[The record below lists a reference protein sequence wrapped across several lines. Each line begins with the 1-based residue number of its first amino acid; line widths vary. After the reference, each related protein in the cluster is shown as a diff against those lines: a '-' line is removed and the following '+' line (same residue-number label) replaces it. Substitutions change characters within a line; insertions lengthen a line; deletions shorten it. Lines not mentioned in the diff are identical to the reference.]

1 MIIRLMG
8 QGQWKVDEAVRDALN
23 AIDAELDANVKAG
36 DGTEFARHLAAMHD
50 LVRSRGLPLEVE
62 ELVPSDAVVPPRD
75 ISIEELRELIGEE
88 GLIPG

>member
-23 AIDAELDANVKAG
+23 AIDAELDADVKAG

-50 LVRSRGLPLEVE
+50 LVRSRGLPVQVE
-62 ELVPSDAVVPPRD
+62 ELIPSDAVVPPRD

>member
-23 AIDAELDANVKAG
+23 VIDAELDADVKAG

-50 LVRSRGLPLEVE
+50 LVRSRGLPVEVE

>member
-8 QGQWKVDEAVRDALN
+8 EGQWRVDDALRDELN
-23 AIDAELDANVKAG
+23 AIDAALDADVNAG
-36 DGTEFARHLAAMHD
+36 DGTQFARHLAAMHE
-50 LVRSRGLPLEVE
+50 LVRSRGLPVEVE
-62 ELVPSDAVVPPRD
+62 ELVPSDALVPPRD